1 MQIESTLGDITLDGF
16 FEIPEGAAPPETPTT
31 PPPVISA
38 ELPVPEAPTT
48 ETPAEQE
55 TTGNTWRNILL
66 SMRDTDKLLPETL
79 EIPEELDPAQFKSI
93 LYKAAKDEVLSTET
107 DIEAVKEKQILDLHE
122 KGYTK
127 EQIEEGIRIS
137 QDIRNGYS
145 DDSIERYETLTH
157 LGTAELSGEQ
167 DELTVIRRMFELQGQ
182 EPVLIDALIAQHFT
196 PKEGEE
202 EVIAEKRAAAAKKA
216 QTGILQIRDRE
227 RQEQEFQIQRVK
239 EEQKLKFEKERN
251 DVFKAID
258 SGVLKNV
265 KLTKEEQ
272 EGLKKGMYEAK
283 KQRIIQTENGPK
295 PVYETA
301 AQEAFRQL
309 QSSPEGM
316 AFLSYVVL
324 YGAESIVSKAN
335 KAGSDQ
341 FMKAIEK
348 EPMRQSLSDT
358 PITPTKTV
366 SQGAYI
372 LEI

>member
-1 MQIESTLGDITLDGF
+1 MQIETPALEGLTLESF
-16 FEIPEGAAPPETPTT
+16 FEVPEGSPLSPPPE
-31 PPPVISA
+31 PPVI
-38 ELPVPEAPTT
+38 
-48 ETPAEQE
+48 PAEPITPENAVEE
-55 TTGNTWRNILL
+55 TKVEEVNTWRNLLL
-66 SMRDTDKLLPETL
+66 SMRDTDKILPETL
-79 EIPEELDPAQFKSI
+79 EIPEELDPATFKSI

-107 DIEAVKEKQILDLHE
+107 DIESAREKQIIELHE
-122 KGYTK
+122 KGYSK

-137 QDIRNGYS
+137 QDIRNGHS
-145 DDSIERYETLTH
+145 DDSIERYETLTY
-157 LGTAELSGEQ
+157 LGTAELNGEQ
-167 DELTVIRRMFELQGQ
+167 DELTVIRKLFELQNQ

-202 EVIAEKRAAAAKKA
+202 EAVAEKRAAAAKKA
-216 QTGILQIRDRE
+216 QTGIIQIRDQE
-227 RQEQEFQIQRVK
+227 RQAEDFQLQRVK
-239 EEQKLKFEKERN
+239 EDQKLKFEKERN
-251 DVFKAID
+251 DVYKAID
-258 SGVLKNV
+258 SGILKNV
-265 KLTKEEQ
+265 KLTKDEQ

-283 KQRIIQTENGPK
+283 KQRIIQTESGPK
-295 PVYETA
+295 TVYETP

-358 PITPTKTV
+358 PISPTKTI